1 MRKSTIL
8 GLFAALMFA
17 NSCTDDN
24 GLSQRDS
31 NLSQVSFKV
40 SADGA
45 LTRAISDGSGVDK
58 LVYRVFDKSGAPITN
73 LAKTEVSATDL
84 LTGHVVTL
92 TLAKGQT

>member
-31 NLSQVSFKV
+31 NL
-40 SADGA
+40 
-45 LTRAISDGSGVDK
+45 
-58 LVYRVFDKSGAPITN
+58 
-73 LAKTEVSATDL
+73 
-84 LTGHVVTL
+84 
-92 TLAKGQT
+92 